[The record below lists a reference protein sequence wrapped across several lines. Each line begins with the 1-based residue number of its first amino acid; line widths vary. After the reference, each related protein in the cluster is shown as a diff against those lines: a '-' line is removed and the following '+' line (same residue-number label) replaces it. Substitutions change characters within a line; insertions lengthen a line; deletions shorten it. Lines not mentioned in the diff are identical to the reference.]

1 MQSNPLPPVIH
12 SIPMKFIVILLTGSL
27 PLTFA
32 LQSQASR
39 TLDDGFLSSLR
50 SEAARAH
57 PSAVAGKYKAL
68 AANQE
73 VRSVRLWND
82 PMLGLGFM
90 TAEQMMRADEG
101 DVMVGFEQSLPKP
114 GMFEA
119 QRRKLQAMGRAENE
133 IACTSSLAAGAEA
146 AKSAIELALAD
157 ESITLQQS
165 QLAWLMAMTENARQM
180 AADPMGSSTDA
191 LRMETELAKEQQMLD
206 AARRSRVGYA
216 QKLNITLG
224 RSLDSPWPDL
234 QLPATPPPVPIA
246 KAEIARISHV
256 NPKVRAMKE
265 MAGAANAE
273 TRIAD
278 RERLPEFGVGID
290 TRIYSGTGDIRST
303 IFGVKMS
310 LPWFNDG
317 SYQAKID
324 AAKSREI
331 AAGRDVEAMRREI
344 ATMVVSASTEAGNAA
359 AQARAYSGDIH
370 DKALK
375 ARQTTEAAWISSKA
389 PLTDLLDSSRTL
401 FSIRLEQRRMIAM
414 QLAAL
419 EELHILVPNR

>member
-1 MQSNPLPPVIH
+1 
-12 SIPMKFIVILLTGSL
+12 MKFIVILLAGSL
-27 PLTFA
+27 ASAST
-32 LQSQASR
+32 LQAQISR
-39 TLDDGFLSSLR
+39 TLDDTLLSSLR
-50 SEAARAH
+50 SEAARKH
-57 PSAVAGKYKAL
+57 PSAIAGKYKAL
-68 AANQE
+68 AANQD

-82 PMLGLGFM
+82 PMVGLGFM
-90 TAEQMMRADEG
+90 AASQMMRADDG
-101 DVMVGFEQSLPKP
+101 DIMVSFEQSLPKP
-114 GMFEA
+114 GMFDA
-119 QRRKLQAMGRAENE
+119 QRSKIQAMGRAEKEN
-133 IACTSSLAAGAEA
+133 AKTSSLTAGAEA
-146 AKSAIELALAD
+146 ARSAIELALAD
-157 ESITLQQS
+157 ESIALQQS
-165 QLAWLMAMTENARQM
+165 QLTWLTAMTENAKQM
-180 AADPMGSSTDA
+180 AANPMGSSTDA

-206 AARRSRVGYA
+206 AARRTRIGYA

-234 QLPATPPPVPIA
+234 QLPSKPPPVPVA
-246 KAEIARISHV
+246 KAEIARIPYV

-265 MAGAANAE
+265 MVGAANAE
-273 TRIAD
+273 TRMAD
-278 RERLPEFGVGID
+278 RERLPEIGVGVD
-290 TRIYSGTGDIRST
+290 TRLYSGTGDIRST
-303 IFGVKMS
+303 TFGVKMS

-344 ATMVVSASTEAGNAA
+344 ATMVVSATTEAGNAA

-401 FSIRLEQRRMIAM
+401 FTIRLEQRRMIAM

-419 EELHILVPNR
+419 EELHTLVPNR